1 MERKETKMEEM
12 EVAENSIPRV
22 LFQTWG
28 ERHKKIIVF
37 VSVFFIVLVNY
48 SLLVGFQSAR
58 YDVEKF
64 NCVNFTRE
72 SMGFFKSIGVKSYP
86 MYGVVK
92 DNTDV
97 AHSWV
102 GIDFFGYTLN
112 YEPQIYFF
120 FLPEWRY
127 IDVHVDT
134 NFDNY

>member
-1 MERKETKMEEM
+1 
-12 EVAENSIPRV
+12 
-22 LFQTWG
+22 
-28 ERHKKIIVF
+28 
-37 VSVFFIVLVNY
+37 
-48 SLLVGFQSAR
+48 
-58 YDVEKF
+58 
-64 NCVNFTRE
+64 
-72 SMGFFKSIGVKSYP
+72 

-127 IDVHVDT
+127 IDVHVDKW
-134 NFDNY
+134 FEYY